1 MSDVREPH
9 APIARPGKRAAIIL
23 AVAVHVLL
31 AIFLIYGVRWQ
42 NSQPEAVEVDLVSS
56 VPTQGE
62 KLPTPTPP
70 VTPPPKP
77 APEPPPAPKPEPPKP
92 KVEAPPPKPV
102 SPPKPDIAIKDKK
115 VEKKPEPAKPFDP
128 IQDALK
134 KEDSQN
140 RRQQM
145 ASQMNSAASKEL
157 SQLQAAATTNKSDR
171 NSYVGKIASKIRGN
185 LVVPPGVSGN
195 PEAEFIV
202 NQLPSGEVL
211 DVKLK
216 KTSGN
221 TALDDSMERAIRKS
235 SPLPK
240 PTNPGDFERQL
251 DLKFRPLDQDGSN

>member
-1 MSDVREPH
+1 MNDVREPH
-9 APIARPGKRAAIIL
+9 APVARPGKRAAIVL
-23 AVAVHVLL
+23 AVVVHVLL

-77 APEPPPAPKPEPPKP
+77 APEPPPSKPEPPKP

-115 VEKKPEPAKPFDP
+115 PEKKPEPVKPFDP

-140 RRQQM
+140 HRQQM

-157 SQLQAAATTNKSDR
+157 SQLQAAETTNKSDR
-171 NSYVGKIASKIRGN
+171 DSYVGKIRDKIRGN
-185 LVVPPGVSGN
+185 IVMPPSVNGN
-195 PEAEFIV
+195 PEVEFIV

-216 KTSGN
+216 KSSGN
-221 TALDDSMERAIRKS
+221 TALDDAVDRAIRKS

-240 PTNPGDFERQL
+240 PTNPGDFQRQL
-251 DLKFRPLDQDGSN
+251 DLTWRPDPNGSN